1 MKKTIIGIILF
12 LLQISLAIYFNKSID
27 LTVVISIALITFCL
41 VIYNLSNNKYSTPG
55 A

>member
-27 LTVVISIALITFCL
+27 LTVVVSIAVVTFCL
-41 VIYNLSNNKYSTPG
+41 VIYNAVNNKYTAPG